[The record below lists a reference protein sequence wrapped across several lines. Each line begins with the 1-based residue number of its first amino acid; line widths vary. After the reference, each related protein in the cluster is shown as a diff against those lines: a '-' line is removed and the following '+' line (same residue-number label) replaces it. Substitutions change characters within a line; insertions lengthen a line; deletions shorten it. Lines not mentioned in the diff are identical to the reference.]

1 MTSSQ
6 VVPKALG
13 DVEERV
19 KALSRPHPRLL
30 TQYLITML
38 LVFPAAPFMFLPLL
52 FRYQTL
58 RYRFDDDGVHA
69 SWGILFRREVSLTYA
84 RIQDIHLRRGLLE
97 RWLGLGSVQI
107 QTASGAGSAELV
119 IEGVTEFI
127 EVRDFLYAKMR
138 GATTRPTRPHTL
150 AHAHAHAD
158 AHALAPSTA
167 DDEAVKLLLEM
178 RDDLRAIR
186 AALAAR
192 ADGSA
197 PVETPRGPGA

>member
-1 MTSSQ
+1 MTHNDLAP
-6 VVPKALG
+6 VVTPQSLDAV
-13 DVEERV
+13 DARV
-19 KALSRPHPRLL
+19 KALTRPHPRLL
-30 TQYLITML
+30 TQYLITL
-38 LVFPAAPFMFLPLL
+38 LLMFPVAPFAFLPFF

-119 IEGVTEFI
+119 IEGVTEFA

-138 GATTRPTRPHTL
+138 GATSKPKSQD
-150 AHAHAHAD
+150 AD
-158 AHALAPSTA
+158 TVA
-167 DDEAVKLLLEM
+167 LLLEI
-178 RDDLRAIR
+178 RDDLRAVRTHLVKNIEVPR
-186 AALAAR
+186 A
-192 ADGSA
+192 
-197 PVETPRGPGA
+197 

>member
-1 MTSSQ
+1 MSGDLAP
-6 VVPKALG
+6 VVAPQALA
-13 DVEERV
+13 DVEARV
-19 KALSRPHPRLL
+19 KALTRPHPRLL
-30 TQYLITML
+30 TQYLITLLLML
-38 LVFPAAPFMFLPLL
+38 PLAPIAFLPYL

-119 IEGVTEFI
+119 IEGVTEFV

-138 GATTRPTRPHTL
+138 GATAKPKSQ
-150 AHAHAHAD
+150 D
-158 AHALAPSTA
+158 A
-167 DDEAVKLLLEM
+167 EAIGLLLEI
-178 RDDLRAIR
+178 RDDLRAVR
-186 AALAAR
+186 SKLDEQR
-192 ADGSA
+192 R
-197 PVETPRGPGA
+197 V

>member
-1 MTSSQ
+1 MTAELAP
-6 VVPKALG
+6 VVTPQALD
-13 DVEERV
+13 DVEARV
-19 KALSRPHPRLL
+19 KALTRPHPRLL
-30 TQYLITML
+30 TQYIITL
-38 LVFPAAPFMFLPLL
+38 LLMFPLAPFAFLPFF

-119 IEGVTEFI
+119 IEGVTEFV

-138 GATTRPTRPHTL
+138 GATTKPKSQ
-150 AHAHAHAD
+150 D
-158 AHALAPSTA
+158 A
-167 DDEAVKLLLEM
+167 EAIALLLEI
-178 RDDLRAIR
+178 RDDLRAVRDEMERRR
-186 AALAAR
+186 A
-192 ADGSA
+192 
-197 PVETPRGPGA
+197 